1 MQEEVR
7 RWLRNS
13 YLVVPETEMDMD
25 ILAVAEGLES
35 QAQED
40 SQEERAELEEGG
52 QWVGEDILVSRE
64 LPEGQSTAC

>member
-1 MQEEVR
+1 
-7 RWLRNS
+7 
-13 YLVVPETEMDMD
+13 MDMD

>member
-1 MQEEVR
+1 M
-7 RWLRNS
+7 
-13 YLVVPETEMDMD
+13 VPETEMD

-52 QWVGEDILVSRE
+52 QWVGEDILVSQE